1 MRAIVLTGY
10 GGPEQVE
17 LREVPAP
24 RPGPGQ
30 VLVEV
35 HAAGVNPLDFK
46 TRDGKL
52 RVLRRYAL
60 PVVMGNELAGRVVE
74 VGPGVTQLS
83 PGEEVFARVAHTE
96 LGAFA
101 EFAVVR
107 EAHVAR
113 KPSNMSMPEAA
124 AVPLAALT
132 AWQCLDMLD
141 VAAGTR
147 VLVHAGVGGVG
158 SFAVQLAKARG
169 ARVITTCSGRNVE
182 LAEAL
187 GADEVIDYTKERF
200 EETVRNLPAVLDT
213 VGGETLERSFAV
225 VARGGKI
232 VSIAG
237 PPEPG
242 TARRSGFGGMIGALF
257 WVASVKARRLARQH
271 GVQYAYHF
279 MHPDGRELE
288 VIGELIEGG
297 KVRALVDK
305 IYPLEQAREALAH
318 VESGRTRGKVVLAVR
333 GEGAG

>member
-1 MRAIVLTGY
+1 
-10 GGPEQVE
+10 VE
-17 LREVPAP
+17 ARDVPAP

-46 TRDGKL
+46 IRDGKL
-52 RVLRRYAL
+52 RVLRRYSL
-60 PVVMGNELAGRVVE
+60 PVVMGNELAGRIAE
-74 VGPGVTQLS
+74 LGPDVKRFS
-83 PGEEVFARVAHTE
+83 EGEDVFVRVAHAD

-107 EAHVAR
+107 EGDLAK
-113 KPSNMSMPEAA
+113 KPNNISMVEAA

-132 AWQCLDMLD
+132 AWQCLDMLG

-169 ARVITTCSGRNVE
+169 ARVITTCSTRNVE
-182 LAEAL
+182 LAQSL
-187 GADEVIDYTKERF
+187 GADEVIDYTQERF
-200 EETVRNLPAVLDT
+200 EEKIRNLPAVLDT
-213 VGGETLERSFAV
+213 VGGETLARSFEV
-225 VARGGKI
+225 VARGGKL

-242 TARRSGFGGMIGALF
+242 TATRSGFGGAIGALF
-257 WVASVKARRLARQH
+257 WLASFGARRHARQRE
-271 GVQYAYHF
+271 VTYAYHF
-279 MHPDGRELE
+279 MHPNGRELD
-288 VIGELIEGG
+288 VIGEFIAGG

-305 IYPLEQAREALAH
+305 VYPLEAAREALAH
-318 VESGRTRGKVVLAVR
+318 VEGGRTRGKVVLAVR
-333 GEGAG
+333 GEGSG

>member
-1 MRAIVLTGY
+1 M
-10 GGPEQVE
+10 
-17 LREVPAP
+17 PAP
-24 RPGPGQ
+24 VPGQGQ

-46 TRDGKL
+46 TRNGKL

-60 PVVMGNELAGRVVE
+60 PVVMGNELAGRVLE
-74 VGPGVTQLS
+74 VGPGVTRFS
-83 PGEEVFARVAHTE
+83 PGEEVFARVAHAD

-101 EFAVVR
+101 ELAVVH
-107 EAHVAR
+107 ESHVAR
-113 KPSNMSMPEAA
+113 KPSNMTMTEAA

-141 VAAGTR
+141 VVPGTR
-147 VLVHAGVGGVG
+147 LLVHAGVGGVG

-182 LAEAL
+182 LAQSL
-187 GADEVIDYTKERF
+187 GADEVIDYTQERF
-200 EETVRNLPAVLDT
+200 EEKVHDLSAVLDT
-213 VGGETLERSFAV
+213 VGGETLARSFGV
-225 VARGGKI
+225 VARGGKV

-242 TARRSGFGGMIGALF
+242 TARRSGFGGMIEALF
-257 WVASVKARRLARQH
+257 WAASLKTRRLARQH

-305 IYPLEQAREALAH
+305 IYPLEQTREALAH
-318 VESGRTRGKVVLAVR
+318 VESGRTRGKVVLSVR
-333 GEGAG
+333 GEEAG